1 MSILMIVLALV
12 VLGIVVF
19 FHELGHFIAA
29 KKVGIRVYTFSIGF
43 GPRLWGFKKDDTD
56 YRISAIPFGGY
67 VAMAGEE
74 IADRK
79 GESNEFASK
88 TPFERFCVAFAGP
101 FMNFVLAA
109 VLIWVVT
116 LVGEREPAYLSNMVV
131 GVVQQ
136 GSLADTAGIQM
147 GDTLISLNGKKITD
161 WDRFLKKV
169 MLSKKSISLTYARE
183 GKEYTK
189 ELTLVRDTMTGAVNL
204 GLFPGFNPIIGEVM
218 ENSPA
223 KNAGLLPDDTITAI
237 GGKKISCWEE
247 VATTLNEVYVKDKE
261 ITIEVLRNGT
271 AMTVLLIPGINADGK
286 PMLGVTVKMEE
297 RLIRS
302 SFIDS
307 FGATATRYWSMVQ
320 DMWTAIALLVS
331 NTISI
336 KTMAGPIGIVQMTSK
351 VAQFGLTSLFI
362 FIAFI
367 SINLGIVNLLPIPIT
382 DGGQIVFVILEKI
395 MGKPLNKKTMAMM
408 MNVAFYMLIALALFV
423 TYNDILRIF
432 KK

>member
-1 MSILMIVLALV
+1 MSIIMIVLALV

-43 GPRLWGFKKDDTD
+43 GPRLWGFTKDDTD

-74 IADRK
+74 IADRQ
-79 GESNEFASK
+79 GESDEFASK

-101 FMNFVLAA
+101 FMNFILAA

-116 LVGEREPAYLSNMVV
+116 LVGEREPVYLSNMVV

-147 GDTLISLNGKKITD
+147 GDTLVSLNGKKITD
-161 WDRFLKKV
+161 WDRFMKKV
-169 MLSKKSISLTYARE
+169 LLSKKTVSLTYSRD
-183 GKEYTK
+183 GKEYTQ
-189 ELTLVRDTMTGAVNL
+189 EITLLRDKMTGAVNL
-204 GLFPGFNPIIGEVM
+204 GISPGFNPIIGEVM
-218 ENSPA
+218 TDSPA
-223 KNAGLLPDDTITAI
+223 AKAGLLPDDTITAI
-237 GGKKISCWEE
+237 GGKKISCWDE
-247 VATTLNEVYVKDKE
+247 VAIALSEVYTKDKE
-261 ITIEVLRNGT
+261 VTIEVVRNGNP
-271 AMTVLLIPGINADGK
+271 MTFTMLPELNEEGK
-286 PMLGVTVKMEE
+286 PKLGVVVKLEE
-297 RLIRS
+297 RVVRS
-302 SFIDS
+302 SFINS
-307 FGATATRYWSMVQ
+307 FGDTAKRYWGMVQ
-320 DMWTAIALLVS
+320 DMWTAIALLVTNS
-331 NTISI
+331 ISV

-351 VAQFGLTSLFI
+351 VAQFGLISLLT

-395 MGKPLNKKTMAMM
+395 MGKPLSKKTMMM
-408 MNVAFYMLIALALFV
+408 IMNVGFYMIIALALFV
-423 TYNDILRIF
+423 TYNDVLRIF